1 MSAPIPGSS
10 PLMGGFIARLNPRE
24 RVLVGMLLLVFFVI
38 SVSVLF
44 MQRSTALGEKQAA
57 IDELRV
63 ALDLVYTR
71 GTVYD
76 LKKKEK
82 AAREARIANI
92 QPLIYSSLIEEAQKT
107 LTIGTVRGEEEKPSV
122 EVVPG
127 VLTKRLYGFEVRGVG
142 LEELLNFLTKLEQEP
157 GHFLIVERLAI
168 KSPSSL
174 EDRLNVEVEL
184 ATWEMLKQPPPVEG
198 EAAAGE
204 GSEP

>member
-1 MSAPIPGSS
+1 MSTPIPGSS
-10 PLMGGFIARLNPRE
+10 PLMGGFIARLSQRE
-24 RVLVGMLLLVFFVI
+24 RVLLGMLLLVFFII

-44 MQRSTALGEKQAA
+44 MLRSSAMAEKQES
-57 IDELRV
+57 IDELRRG
-63 ALDLVYTR
+63 LDLVYTR

-82 AAREARIANI
+82 AAREARIASI
-92 QPLIYSSLIEEAQKT
+92 QPLIYSSLLEEAQKS
-107 LTIGTVRGEEEKPSV
+107 LTNGTVRGEEEKPSV

-142 LEELLNFLTKLEQEP
+142 LEELLTFLTKLEQEP

-168 KSPSSL
+168 KSPSAL

-184 ATWEMLKQPPPVEG
+184 ATWEMLKQPAEG
-198 EAAAGE
+198 EAAAE
-204 GSEP
+204 GNEP

>member
-1 MSAPIPGSS
+1 MSTPIPGSS
-10 PLMGGFIARLNPRE
+10 PLMGGFIARLSQRE
-24 RVLVGMLLLVFFVI
+24 RVLLGMLLLVFFII

-44 MQRSTALGEKQAA
+44 MMRSTAMAEKQAS
-57 IDELRV
+57 IDELRRG
-63 ALDLVYTR
+63 LDLVYTR

-82 AAREARIANI
+82 AAREARIASI
-92 QPLIYSSLIEEAQKT
+92 QPLIYSSLLEEAQKS
-107 LTIGTVRGEEEKPSV
+107 LTNGTVRGEEEKPSI

-127 VLTKRLYGFEVRGVG
+127 VLTKRLYGFEVKGVA
-142 LEELLNFLTKLEQEP
+142 LEELLNFLTKLEQDP

-168 KSPSSL
+168 KSPSAL

-184 ATWEMLKQPPPVEG
+184 ATWEMLKQPPEG
-198 EAAAGE
+198 EAAAE

>member
-1 MSAPIPGSS
+1 VSTPIPGSS
-10 PLMGGFIARLNPRE
+10 PLMGGFIARLSQRE
-24 RVLVGMLLLVFFVI
+24 RVLLGMLLLVFFVI

-44 MQRSTALGEKQAA
+44 MLRSTAMAEKQKS
-57 IDELRV
+57 IDELRRG
-63 ALDLVYTR
+63 LDLVYTR

-82 AAREARIANI
+82 AAREARIASI
-92 QPLIYSSLIEEAQKT
+92 QPLIYSSLLEEAQKS
-107 LTIGTVRGEEEKPSV
+107 LTNGTVRGEEEKPSV

-127 VLTKRLYGFEVRGVG
+127 VLTKRLYGFEVKGVA
-142 LEELLNFLTKLEQEP
+142 LEELLNFLTKLEQDP

-168 KSPSSL
+168 KSPSAL

-184 ATWEMLKQPPPVEG
+184 ATWEMLKKPPEG
-198 EAAAGE
+198 EAAAE

>member
-1 MSAPIPGSS
+1 MSTPIPGSS
-10 PLMGGFIARLNPRE
+10 PLMGGFIARLSQRE
-24 RVLVGMLLLVFFVI
+24 RVLLGMLLLVFFVI

-44 MQRSTALGEKQAA
+44 MLRSTAMAEKQKS
-57 IDELRV
+57 IDELRRG
-63 ALDLVYTR
+63 LDLVYTR

-82 AAREARIANI
+82 AAREARIASI
-92 QPLIYSSLIEEAQKT
+92 QPLIYSSLLEEAQKS
-107 LTIGTVRGEEEKPSV
+107 LTNGTVRGEEEKPSV

-127 VLTKRLYGFEVRGVG
+127 VLTKRLYGFEVKGVA
-142 LEELLNFLTKLEQEP
+142 LEELLNFLTKLEQDP

-168 KSPSSL
+168 KSPSAL

-184 ATWEMLKQPPPVEG
+184 ATWEMLKQPEG
-198 EAAAGE
+198 EAAAE

>member
-1 MSAPIPGSS
+1 MSTPIPGSS
-10 PLMGGFIARLNPRE
+10 PLMGGFIARLSQRE
-24 RVLVGMLLLVFFVI
+24 RVLLGMLLLVFFVI

-44 MQRSTALGEKQAA
+44 MLRSTAMAEKQKS
-57 IDELRV
+57 IDELRRG
-63 ALDLVYTR
+63 LDLVYTR

-82 AAREARIANI
+82 AAREARIASI
-92 QPLIYSSLIEEAQKT
+92 QPLIYSSLLEEAQKS
-107 LTIGTVRGEEEKPSV
+107 LTNGTVRGEEEKPSI

-127 VLTKRLYGFEVRGVG
+127 VLTKRLYGFEVKGVA
-142 LEELLNFLTKLEQEP
+142 LEELQNFLTKLEQDP

-168 KSPSSL
+168 KSPSAL

-184 ATWEMLKQPPPVEG
+184 ATWEMLKQPEG
-198 EAAAGE
+198 EAAAE

>member
-1 MSAPIPGSS
+1 M
-10 PLMGGFIARLNPRE
+10 
-24 RVLVGMLLLVFFVI
+24 
-38 SVSVLF
+38 
-44 MQRSTALGEKQAA
+44 
-57 IDELRV
+57 
-63 ALDLVYTR
+63 YTR

-92 QPLIYSSLIEEAQKT
+92 QPLIYSSLLEEAQKS
-107 LTIGTVRGEEEKPSV
+107 LTNGTVRGEEEKPSI

-127 VLTKRLYGFEVRGVG
+127 VLTKRLYGFEVKGVA
-142 LEELLNFLTKLEQEP
+142 LEELLNFLTKLEQDP

-168 KSPSSL
+168 KSPSAL

-184 ATWEMLKQPPPVEG
+184 ATWEMLKQPEG
-198 EAAAGE
+198 EAAAE

>member
-1 MSAPIPGSS
+1 MSTPIPGSS
-10 PLMGGFIARLNPRE
+10 PLMGGFIARLSQRE
-24 RVLVGMLLLVFFVI
+24 RVLLGMLLLVFFVI

-44 MQRSTALGEKQAA
+44 MLRSTAMAEKQKS
-57 IDELRV
+57 IDELRRG
-63 ALDLVYTR
+63 LDLVYTR

-82 AAREARIANI
+82 AAREARIASI
-92 QPLIYSSLIEEAQKT
+92 QPLIYSSLLEEAQKS
-107 LTIGTVRGEEEKPSV
+107 LTNGTVRGEEEKPSI

-127 VLTKRLYGFEVRGVG
+127 VLTKRLYGFEVKGVA
-142 LEELLNFLTKLEQEP
+142 LEELLNFLTKLEQDP

-168 KSPSSL
+168 KSPSAL

-184 ATWEMLKQPPPVEG
+184 ATWEMLKQPEG
-198 EAAAGE
+198 EAAAE

>member
-1 MSAPIPGSS
+1 VSTSIPGS
-10 PLMGGFIARLNPRE
+10 PLLGGFMARLSQRE
-24 RVLVGMLLLVFFVI
+24 RVLLGMLLLVFFVI
-38 SVSVLF
+38 SVTVLF
-44 MQRSTALGEKQAA
+44 MLRNSAMAEKQTE
-57 IDELRV
+57 IDALRRG
-63 ALDLVYTR
+63 LDLVYTR

-82 AAREARIANI
+82 AAREARIASI
-92 QPLIYSSLIEEAQKT
+92 QPMIYSSLLEEAQKT
-107 LTIGTVRGEEEKPSV
+107 LTNGTVRGEEEKPSV

-198 EAAAGE
+198 EPAVE

>member
-1 MSAPIPGSS
+1 
-10 PLMGGFIARLNPRE
+10 LGGFMARLSQRE
-24 RVLVGMLLLVFFVI
+24 RVLLGMLLLVFFVI
-38 SVSVLF
+38 SVTVLF
-44 MQRSTALGEKQAA
+44 MLRSSAMAEKQTE
-57 IDELRV
+57 IDALRRG
-63 ALDLVYTR
+63 LDLVYTR

-82 AAREARIANI
+82 AAREARIASI
-92 QPLIYSSLIEEAQKT
+92 QPMIYSSLLEEAQKT
-107 LTIGTVRGEEEKPSV
+107 LTNGTVRGEEEKPSV

-198 EAAAGE
+198 EPAVE

>member
-1 MSAPIPGSS
+1 MSAPISASS
-10 PLMGGFIARLNPRE
+10 PLMGGFIARLSQRE
-24 RVLVGMLLLVFFVI
+24 RVLLGLLVLVFFAI

-44 MQRSTALGEKQAA
+44 VMRSRAFTEKQEA
-57 IDELRV
+57 IDELRKG
-63 ALDLVYTR
+63 LDLVYTR

-107 LTIGTVRGEEEKPSV
+107 LTNGTVRGEEEKPSV
-122 EVVPG
+122 EQVPG
-127 VLTKRLYGFEVRGVG
+127 VLVKRLYGFEVRGVG
-142 LEELLNFLTKLEQEP
+142 LEELLGFLTKLEQEP

-184 ATWEMLKQPPPVEG
+184 ATWEMLKPPPPVEG
-198 EAAAGE
+198 EAAAE
-204 GSEP
+204 GNEP

>member
-1 MSAPIPGSS
+1 
-10 PLMGGFIARLNPRE
+10 MGGFIARLNQRE
-24 RVLVGMLLLVFFVI
+24 RVLVGVLLLVFFFI

-44 MQRSTALGEKQAA
+44 MQRSKALAERQAA

-107 LTIGTVRGEEEKPSV
+107 LTTGTVRGEEEKPSV

-142 LEELLNFLTKLEQEP
+142 LEELLGFLTKLEQEP

-184 ATWEMLKQPPPVEG
+184 ATWEMLKQPAPVEG
-198 EAAAGE
+198 EAAGE

>member
-1 MSAPIPGSS
+1 
-10 PLMGGFIARLNPRE
+10 MGGFIARLSQRE
-24 RVLVGMLLLVFFVI
+24 RVLLGMLLLVFFVI

-44 MQRSTALGEKQAA
+44 MLRSTAMAEKQKS
-57 IDELRV
+57 IDELRRG
-63 ALDLVYTR
+63 LDLVYTR

-82 AAREARIANI
+82 AAREARIASI
-92 QPLIYSSLIEEAQKT
+92 QPLIYSSLLEEAQKS
-107 LTIGTVRGEEEKPSV
+107 LTNGTVRGEEEKPSV

-127 VLTKRLYGFEVRGVG
+127 VLTKRLYGFEVKGVA
-142 LEELLNFLTKLEQEP
+142 LEELLNFLTKLEQDP

-168 KSPSSL
+168 KSPSAL

-184 ATWEMLKQPPPVEG
+184 ATWEMLKQPEG
-198 EAAAGE
+198 EAAAE